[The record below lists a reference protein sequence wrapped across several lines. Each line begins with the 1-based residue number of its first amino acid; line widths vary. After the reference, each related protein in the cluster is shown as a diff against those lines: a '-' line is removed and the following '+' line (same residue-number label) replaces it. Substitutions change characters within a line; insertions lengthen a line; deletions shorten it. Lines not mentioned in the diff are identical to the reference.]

1 MRVSFEWLS
10 DFIDI
15 KNLNPVEV
23 ADRLT
28 MSGLE
33 VEAVESIEGID
44 GIVVAEV
51 LEKEKHPDAD
61 KLSVCKVFDGK
72 ESYQV
77 VCGAKNVDKG
87 QKVVFC
93 KIGAVLPG
101 NFKIKKAKIRGVE
114 SMGMIASLSE
124 LGLEEKSDGI
134 YVLPPDT
141 KFEENP
147 NNILG
152 LKDYVLDISIT
163 PNRADCLSV
172 IGVAREI
179 GALYN
184 IPVNDK
190 KFKVSEAGEYSLK
203 YPFVKIEE
211 KTLCPVYLGRVI
223 KNVQIK
229 PSPLWIQNRLRKAG
243 VRPINNIVDVT
254 NYILFEYGQPLH
266 TFDLSQIDGGIT
278 VRKAFENEKILTL
291 DGKEKK
297 LEPDMLVIADN
308 KKPLA
313 VAGVMGGEY
322 SGINDTTKD
331 VFLECAYFN
340 PDSIRLTAR
349 KLGMKTDSSYRY
361 ERGIDM
367 KNTFE
372 MVDYAASLL
381 AEVSG
386 GIVAKGVSTD
396 NPAKYHPV
404 KVDVEYQ
411 KINDFIGF
419 NLSKEDQIRIL
430 ENLKFRVTKN
440 SGGYTAEVPSYRVD
454 ISIWQDIA
462 EEIARVYGYDKIKT
476 TIPGIIA
483 DGKVQNP
490 LLRGIRG
497 LKNLMAG
504 LGFNEVIN
512 YSFVSEEMMR
522 LFDNENKFV
531 KLLNPISEEMTTMRT
546 YVFPGILSAIKQ
558 NLNQGEKTLKFFE
571 IASTY
576 SKNQGILPDQNTS
589 LAFGVTDNFWGLN
602 WIKRP
607 QIDTFYYVK
616 GVVENIMK
624 WLNIPFSISRSGVS
638 FLHPGKSADIVVN
651 DFYVGFLGE
660 LNPDIYEKL
669 DFSESIY
676 ICELN
681 LQKLIEASSQ
691 YSPKF
696 KSFSAFPFVY
706 KDISIVVSKD
716 VFASNIQHSIENFDP
731 LVQTCLV
738 FDVFEDEKIGKD
750 LKSLSFRIFFSH
762 KDKTL
767 TDMETNS
774 LVEKIVVELTQKF
787 GATLR

>member
-1 MRVSFEWLS
+1 MRVSFEWLK
-10 DFIDI
+10 DFINI
-15 KNLNPVEV
+15 QNLNPLEV
-23 ADRLT
+23 ADKLT

-33 VEAVESIEGID
+33 VEAVENIKSIE

-61 KLSVCKVFDGK
+61 KLSVCKVFDGQ
-72 ESYQV
+72 ETLQV
-77 VCGAKNVDKG
+77 VCGAKNVNKG

-93 KIGAVLPG
+93 KIGAILPG
-101 NFKIKKAKIRGVE
+101 DFKIKKAKIRGIE

-134 YVLPPDT
+134 HVLPTNT
-141 KFEENP
+141 KHGEDP
-147 NNILG
+147 NKILG
-152 LKDYVLDISIT
+152 LGDHVMEISIT

-184 IPVNDK
+184 IPVKDK
-190 KFKVSEAGEYSLK
+190 KFKICESNENSSKYS
-203 YPFVKIEE
+203 FVKIEE
-211 KTLCPVYLGRVI
+211 KTLCPVYLGRII
-223 KNVQIK
+223 KDVQIK
-229 PSPLWIQNRLRKAG
+229 QSPLWMQNRLRKAG

-278 VRKAFENEKILTL
+278 VRNAYKNEKIVTL
-291 DGKEKK
+291 DGKEKI
-297 LEPDMLVIADN
+297 LDSNMLVIADN
-308 KKPLA
+308 KKSLA

-322 SGINDTTKD
+322 SGINDSTRD

-349 KLGMKTDSSYRY
+349 KLGMKTDASYRY

-367 KNTFE
+367 NNTFE
-372 MVDYAASLL
+372 MVNHAASLL

-386 GIVAKGVSTD
+386 GVVTKGVLTD
-396 NPAKYHPV
+396 DPVKYHPV
-404 KVDVEYQ
+404 EISVENE
-411 KINDFIGF
+411 KINNFIGF
-419 NLSKEDQIRIL
+419 NLNKNIQTEIL
-430 ENLKFRVTKN
+430 KNLNFKVTENHI
-440 SGGYTAEVPSYRVD
+440 GYTAEVPSYRVD

-462 EEIARVYGYDKIKT
+462 EEIARVYGYDKIET
-476 TIPGIIA
+476 TIPEIIA

-490 LLRGIRG
+490 LLKGI
-497 LKNLMAG
+497 LDIKKLMAT

-512 YSFVSEEMMR
+512 YSFVSENMMK
-522 LFDNENKFV
+522 LFDDESKFV

-546 YVFPGILSAIKQ
+546 YVFPGIVSSINE
-558 NLNQGEKTLKFFE
+558 NLHQGEKSLKFFE
-571 IASTY
+571 VASTY
-576 SKNQGILPDQNTS
+576 SKNKDILPDQNIS
-589 LAFGVTDNFWGLN
+589 LSFGVTDNFWGLN

-624 WLNIPFSISRSGVS
+624 WLNISFSIRRSSMS
-638 FLHPGKSADIVVN
+638 FLHPGKSADVVVN
-651 DFYVGFLGE
+651 DICVGFLGE

-669 DFSESIY
+669 DFSENIY

-681 LQKLIEASSQ
+681 LQKLIEISAQ
-691 YSPKF
+691 YNPKF
-696 KSFSAFPFVY
+696 KSFSTFPFVY

-716 VFASNIQHSIENFDP
+716 IFAKDIQSFIENFDSI
-731 LVQTCLV
+731 VQTCSI
-738 FDVFEDEKIGKD
+738 FDIFEDEKIGKD

-767 TDMETNS
+767 TDVETNG
-774 LVEKIVVELTQKF
+774 VVDKIVSELNQKF
-787 GATLR
+787 GAILR